1 MAPVPEYEPLRDEAQ
16 VDDDEDDVSI
26 SDGESTQPTSSFSW
40 LEYSI
45 FLLLGIAMLWAW
57 NMFLAAAPYFQHRFQ
72 SSEWASAHFQSSI
85 LSVSTVT
92 NLGSVIVLAKSQRN
106 ASYESRIS
114 LSLTINVVV
123 FTLLAFSVLARNAS
137 VGAYFFFLMVM
148 VFGASLATGINQNGV
163 FAYVSRFGREEYV
176 QAIMAGQGVA
186 GVFPCIVQIVSVL
199 AVPERKQGPPGAG
212 EQESPKSAFAYFI
225 TASLIAAV
233 TLAAFC
239 YLARQQSRHGP
250 KLVPDDEPEPD
261 LTGHKT
267 VGLWALFRK
276 LHWMALAI
284 FLCFALTMVFP
295 VFTEKIKSVRDPA
308 SAPRLF
314 QPAIFIPL
322 AFLIWNLGDLL
333 GRMSVLLPS
342 LSLTHY
348 PWALFVIAVSRI
360 IVIPLYFL
368 CNVHGNGAVVNSD
381 AFYLAVQFLFGI
393 ANGYLGS
400 SCMMG
405 AGQWVAVEE
414 REAAGG
420 FMTLMLVGG
429 LTVGSLLSF
438 LASSAST

>member
-1 MAPVPEYEPLRDEAQ
+1 MAPSPEYEPLRDEAQ
-16 VDDDEDDVSI
+16 VDELDDDVSV
-26 SDGESTQPTSSFSW
+26 SHDEARQPASGFSW

-57 NMFLAAAPYFQHRFQ
+57 NMFLAAAPYFHHRFR
-72 SSEWASAHFQSSI
+72 SSEWASTHFQPSI

-106 ASYESRIS
+106 ASYEGRIS
-114 LSLTINVVV
+114 LSLVINVAV
-123 FTLLAFSVLARNAS
+123 FTLLAFSVLATNAS

-186 GVFPCIVQIVSVL
+186 GVLPCIVQIISVL
-199 AVPERKQGPPGAG
+199 AVPEKKQGPPGTG

-225 TASLIAAV
+225 TASLISAV
-233 TLAAFC
+233 TLVAFF
-239 YLARQQSRHGP
+239 YLVRQQCRRGP
-250 KLVPDDEPEPD
+250 KLVPDDEAEPD

-267 VGLWALFRK
+267 VGLWVLFKK

-295 VFTEKIKSVRDPA
+295 VFAAEIESVRDPA

-333 GRMSVLLPS
+333 GRISVLIPS

-360 IVIPLYFL
+360 VVIPLYFL
-368 CNVHGNGAVVNSD
+368 CNVHGKGAVVNSD

-393 ANGYLGS
+393 TNGYLGS

-429 LTVGSLLSF
+429 LTAGSLLSF
-438 LASSAST
+438 LAASA